1 LQWSLLHFQTLGVPI
16 ANVGNKLDSN
26 VVAPLKGRPT
36 YGRPEGLRYR
46 CRRALRSTPAPGT
59 SELRN
64 PEPYRCR
71 YSELFRS
78 SRSTSACVMRLLI
91 TLFT

>member
-1 LQWSLLHFQTLGVPI
+1 MQWSLLHFQTLGAPV
-16 ANVGNKLDSN
+16 ANVGHKLDSR
-26 VVAPLKGRPT
+26 VGAPLKDAPWI
-36 YGRPEGLRYR
+36 L
-46 CRRALRSTPAPGT
+46 TPA
-59 SELRN
+59 
-64 PEPYRCR
+64 YRCR

>member
-1 LQWSLLHFQTLGVPI
+1 MQWSLLHFQTLGAPV

-46 CRRALRSTPAPGT
+46 CRRALRSHPGT
-59 SELRN
+59 RN
-64 PEPYRCR
+64 LGTPQPG
-71 YSELFRS
+71 
-78 SRSTSACVMRLLI
+78 
-91 TLFT
+91 TLPLPIL